1 MRQLTHA
8 YAYVCTRTCT
18 VCEMKSYRHYV
29 LRRLLKLESLD
40 GRPVS
45 EAEQQA
51 AMANTSSIKASM
63 IKENAFVQR
72 RSNWSPLPAYTHT
85 HTHTHTQFATV
96 DYLPGY
102 SQQSSKRSAWMHTCI
117 PRLSRPSCDAARGA
131 DHGWGGGQVPNPC
144 NLSALSIS
152 ISISIY
158 LHARARAHTH
168 THTHTH
174 THRSLLPAH
183 LRRQQ
188 LADKESLDN
197 GDADDE
203 SWWEKVQDLELN
215 NRHLRKLSNLERLVN
230 LKVLSVC
237 DNEILAIQGLERW
250 VACVRSRRVCLGMC
264 VCVCVCVCVVRIIR
278 CHRCAART
286 WASICLVCAHPRTG
300 RARAHTHTHTTPRM
314 GVCSSTHA
322 CAHSNTCIRTAV
334 CCWRSY

>member
-1 MRQLTHA
+1 M
-8 YAYVCTRTCT
+8 
-18 VCEMKSYRHYV
+18 
-29 LRRLLKLESLD
+29 LRAELIMVGGEDRSL
-40 GRPVS
+40 
-45 EAEQQA
+45 
-51 AMANTSSIKASM
+51 I
-63 IKENAFVQR
+63 
-72 RSNWSPLPAYTHT
+72 PA
-85 HTHTHTQFATV
+85 
-96 DYLPGY
+96 
-102 SQQSSKRSAWMHTCI
+102 
-117 PRLSRPSCDAARGA
+117 
-131 DHGWGGGQVPNPC
+131 
-144 NLSALSIS
+144 
-152 ISISIY
+152 IY
-158 LHARARAHTH
+158 LHYLSLSLSLFIYTRARAHTH

-300 RARAHTHTHTTPRM
+300 RARAHTHTHATPR
-314 GVCSSTHA
+314 VCVSHTYTHNTAHGCVQFNACMRTLKHMHTHSCVLLEELLMEENRVSKIENLSALVYLKKLDLGKNKIQRIEGLEALSSLVQVVFVCVCLCMCVRSRA
-322 CAHSNTCIRTAV
+322 REIVQVVCVCVCARARERERDGEI
-334 CCWRSY
+334 

>member
-1 MRQLTHA
+1 MPSSSVGLTG
-8 YAYVCTRTCT
+8 
-18 VCEMKSYRHYV
+18 
-29 LRRLLKLESLD
+29 LR
-40 GRPVS
+40 
-45 EAEQQA
+45 
-51 AMANTSSIKASM
+51 
-63 IKENAFVQR
+63 
-72 RSNWSPLPAYTHT
+72 SPPTHT
-85 HTHTHTQFATV
+85 HTHTHTHS
-96 DYLPGY
+96 LPLLTICLVIV
-102 SQQSSKRSAWMHTCI
+102 SNHQSVLHGCIHAYRAFLAQVAMLRAELIMVGGEDRSLI
-117 PRLSRPSCDAARGA
+117 PA
-131 DHGWGGGQVPNPC
+131 
-144 NLSALSIS
+144 
-152 ISISIY
+152 IY
-158 LHARARAHTH
+158 LHYLSLSLSLFIYTRARAHTH